1 MISSEF
7 ERYRAEGYTR
17 IPLACELFA
26 DLDNP
31 LSVFMKL
38 ADQPYSF
45 LFESVQGGEK
55 WGRYSIIGLAAQTVV
70 RITSNNV
77 TISNN
82 DVLTESFSVEE
93 PLAWIE
99 QYQRGFT
106 VPDIAGL
113 PRITGG
119 LVGYFGYDTVR
130 YVEPRLGVNSSP
142 DPIGNP
148 DILLMVA
155 NELVVFDNLS
165 GKLTLI
171 VLVDPTQENARKQG
185 LQRIASLHDSL
196 RTAAPQRTSVHRTSS
211 VSESDF
217 TSGFTEEGY
226 KDAVRKIIDYI
237 TQGECMQVV
246 LSQRMSIPFE
256 APPLDLYRALRSLN
270 PSPYMFYLN
279 LGDHHVVGAS
289 PEILVRLED
298 DEVTVRPLAGTRPR
312 GATEAEDQAHEESL
326 LADPKEL
333 AEHLML
339 IDLGRNDIGRI
350 AQTGSVKV
358 TDKFS
363 IERYS
368 HVMHIV
374 SNVVG
379 KIKPNMKP
387 IDVLKATFPAGTLS
401 GAPKVRAMEIIQE
414 LEPVKRGVYSGA
426 VGYLSWN
433 GNMDTAIAI
442 RTAVIKD
449 SVLNVQAGAGI
460 VYDSDPDSEWQETR
474 SKARAIFRAVALAE
488 TGLDARPSVLAELVD
503 ELAGEPVGEV
513 SNQPHAEQP
522 VVRSKE
528 GE

>member
-1 MISSEF
+1 MQCTDF
-7 ERYRAEGYTR
+7 DQYRAAGYTR
-17 IPLACELFA
+17 IPVSCELIA

-38 ADQPYSF
+38 ADKPYSF

-55 WGRYSIIGLAAQTVV
+55 WGRYSIIGLPCNTVI
-70 RITSNNV
+70 RIRGYSVSITV
-77 TISNN
+77 D
-82 DVLTESFSVEE
+82 DVETECIEVDD
-93 PLAWIE
+93 PLAWVE
-99 QYQRGFT
+99 HYQSQFS
-106 VPDIAGL
+106 VPDIEGL

-130 YVEPRLGVNSSP
+130 YVEPRLGANPHP
-142 DPIGNP
+142 DPIDNP
-148 DILLMVA
+148 DILLMLA
-155 NELVVFDNLS
+155 DELVVFDNLS

-171 VLVDPTQENARKQG
+171 VLVDPALPDARLKG
-185 LQRIASLHDSL
+185 LKRLMQLHETL
-196 RTAAPQRTSVHRTSS
+196 RAPAPVRQCTHGNSV
-211 VSESDF
+211 VSEADF
-217 TSGFTEEGY
+217 ESGFTESGY
-226 KDAVRKIIDYI
+226 KAAVRKIIEYI

-246 LSQRMSIPFE
+246 LSQRLSVPF
-256 APPLDLYRALRSLN
+256 AQPPLDLYRALRTLN

-298 DEVTVRPLAGTRPR
+298 NEVTVRPLAGTRPR
-312 GATEAEDQAHEESL
+312 GATDAQDKAHEESL
-326 LADPKEL
+326 LDDPKEL

-339 IDLGRNDIGRI
+339 IDLGRNDVGRI

-358 TDKFS
+358 TDKFN

-379 KIKPNMKP
+379 QLKEGMSPM
-387 IDVLKATFPAGTLS
+387 DVLRATFPAGTLS

-426 VGYLSWN
+426 IGYLSWN

-442 RTAVIKD
+442 RTAVIKNNM
-449 SVLNVQAGAGI
+449 LHVQAGAGI
-460 VYDSDPDSEWQETR
+460 VYDSDPDSEWQETH
-474 SKARAIFRAVALAE
+474 SKARAIFRAVAMAE
-488 TGLDARPSVLAELVD
+488 AGLNKPPEELAELNAKGSSSSS
-503 ELAGEPVGEV
+503 LAALDSDTHGG
-513 SNQPHAEQP
+513 A
-522 VVRSKE
+522 
-528 GE
+528 

>member
-1 MISSEF
+1 MKSTDF
-7 ERYRAEGYTR
+7 DQYHAAGYTR
-17 IPLACELFA
+17 IPVSCELIA

-38 ADQPYSF
+38 ADKPYSF

-55 WGRYSIIGLAAQTVV
+55 WGRYSIIGLPCSTVIRV
-70 RITSNNV
+70 RGHCVS
-77 TISNN
+77 ISVN
-82 DVLTESFSVEE
+82 DVQTDSIEVDD
-93 PLAWIE
+93 PLMWIE
-99 QYQRGFT
+99 QYQSQFS
-106 VPDIAGL
+106 VPDIEGL

-130 YVEPRLGVNSSP
+130 YVEPRLGRNQRP
-142 DPIGNP
+142 DPIDNP
-148 DILLMVA
+148 DILLMLA
-155 NELVVFDNLS
+155 DELVVFDNLS

-171 VLVDPTQENARKQG
+171 VLVDPALPEARVKG
-185 LQRIASLHDSL
+185 LQRVAQLHKAL
-196 RTAAPQRTSVHRTSS
+196 RSPVPVRRGTDAPSV
-211 VSESDF
+211 VSETDF
-217 TSGFTEEGY
+217 ESGFTEAGY
-226 KDAVRKIIDYI
+226 KAAVSKIIDYI

-246 LSQRMSIPFE
+246 LSQRLSVPFRQ
-256 APPLDLYRALRSLN
+256 PPLDLYRCLRTLN

-289 PEILVRLED
+289 PEILVRMED
-298 DEVTVRPLAGTRPR
+298 NEVTVRPLAGTRPR
-312 GATEAEDQAHEESL
+312 GATEAQDKAHEESL

-339 IDLGRNDIGRI
+339 IDLGRNDVGRI

-379 KIKPNMKP
+379 QLKEGMSPM
-387 IDVLKATFPAGTLS
+387 DVLRATFPAGTLS

-426 VGYLSWN
+426 IGYLSWN

-449 SVLNVQAGAGI
+449 SMLHVQAGAGI
-460 VYDSDPDSEWQETR
+460 VYDSDPESEWQETHA
-474 SKARAIFRAVALAE
+474 KARAIFRAVAMAEAGLDSLPPELAE
-488 TGLDARPSVLAELVD
+488 IVND
-503 ELAGEPVGEV
+503 ETSSSPALKSETKGRA
-513 SNQPHAEQP
+513 
-522 VVRSKE
+522 
-528 GE
+528 

>member
-1 MISSEF
+1 MKTAEF
-7 ERYRAEGYTR
+7 ERYRSEGYTR
-17 IPLACELFA
+17 IPLTCELIA

-31 LSVFMKL
+31 LSTFMKV
-38 ADQPYSF
+38 ANQPYTF

-55 WGRYSIIGLAAQTVV
+55 WGRYSIIGLPARTIIRVRAKEITVEEDGIV
-70 RITSNNV
+70 GPA
-77 TISNN
+77 
-82 DVLTESFSVEE
+82 ESVED
-93 PLAWIE
+93 PLDWIE
-99 QYQRGFT
+99 QYQSRFH
-106 VPDIAGL
+106 VPHIDGL

-130 YVEPRLGVNSSP
+130 YIEPRLGENPHP
-142 DPIGNP
+142 DPIENP
-148 DILLMVA
+148 DILLMVTD
-155 NELVVFDNLS
+155 ELVVFDNLS
-165 GKLTLI
+165 GKLTII
-171 VLVDPTQENARKQG
+171 VLADANQPDARNRA
-185 LQRIASLHDSL
+185 LQRVAELHDSIRARL
-196 RTAAPQRTSVHRTSS
+196 PVQQASHP
-211 VSESDF
+211 VSTVAETDF
-217 TSGFTEEGY
+217 ESGFTETGY
-226 KDAVRKIIDYI
+226 KAAVRKIIDYI

-246 LSQRMSIPFE
+246 LSQRLSVPFA
-256 APPLDLYRALRSLN
+256 APPLDLYRSLRTLN
-270 PSPYMFYLN
+270 PSPYMFYLD

-312 GATEAEDQAHEESL
+312 GADEASDRAHEASL
-326 LADPKEL
+326 LKDPKEL

-350 AQTGSVKV
+350 AQTGSVEV

-379 KIKPNMKP
+379 KLKENMSP
-387 IDVLKATFPAGTLS
+387 MDVLRATFPAGTLS
-401 GAPKVRAMEIIQE
+401 GAPKVRAMEILQE

-449 SVLNVQAGAGI
+449 GTLNVQAGAGI
-460 VYDSDPDSEWQETR
+460 VYDSDPESEWQETH
-474 SKARAIFRAVALAE
+474 SKARAIFRAVTMAE
-488 TGLDARPSVLAELVD
+488 AGLDVRPSLFD
-503 ELAGEPVGEV
+503 ELDTVEETPPNSAPGRVTGAGE
-513 SNQPHAEQP
+513 
-522 VVRSKE
+522 
-528 GE
+528 

>member
-1 MISSEF
+1 MNASDF
-7 ERYRAEGYTR
+7 ERYRASGYTR
-17 IPLACELFA
+17 IPLSCEVFA

-38 ADQPYSF
+38 ADQPYTF

-55 WGRYSIIGLAAQTVV
+55 WGRYSIIGLPAKTLI
-70 RITSNNV
+70 RIRANNV
-77 TISNN
+77 SISVDDFETENF
-82 DVLTESFSVEE
+82 DVEA
-93 PLAWIE
+93 PLDWIE
-99 QYQRGFT
+99 SYNSQFQ
-106 VPDIAGL
+106 VPDIDGL

-130 YVEPRLGVNSSP
+130 YVEPRLGSNPHP
-142 DPIGNP
+142 DPIDNP
-148 DILLMVA
+148 DILLMVTD
-155 NELVVFDNLS
+155 ELVVFDNLS

-171 VLVDPTQENARKQG
+171 VLVDPSSTGAREVG
-185 LQRIASLHDSL
+185 LKRVRQLHEML
-196 RTAAPQRTSVHRTSS
+196 REPLAKRSVNHTTTA

-217 TSGFTEEGY
+217 KSGFTEAGY
-226 KDAVRKIIDYI
+226 KGAVKKIIDYI

-246 LSQRMSIPFE
+246 LSQRLSVPFE
-256 APPLDLYRALRSLN
+256 APPLDLYRALRTLN
-270 PSPYMFYLN
+270 PSPYMFYLD

-298 DEVTVRPLAGTRPR
+298 NEVTVRPLAGTRPR
-312 GATEAEDQAHEESL
+312 GATEAEDIALEQSL
-326 LADPKEL
+326 MADPKEL

-379 KIKPNMKP
+379 RLKENMSP
-387 IDVLKATFPAGTLS
+387 MDVLKATFPAGTLS

-449 SVLNVQAGAGI
+449 KTLNVQAGAGI
-460 VYDSDPDSEWQETR
+460 VYDSDPESEWQETH
-474 SKARAIFRAVALAE
+474 SKARAIFRAVALAQA
-488 TGLDARPSVLAELVD
+488 GLDTAPAMLDEFRTEPGAVLTDAQSSS
-503 ELAGEPVGEV
+503 P
-513 SNQPHAEQP
+513 
-522 VVRSKE
+522 RE
-528 GE
+528 GV

>member
-1 MISSEF
+1 MNSSDF
-7 ERYRAEGYTR
+7 ERFRANGFTR
-17 IPLACELFA
+17 IPLSCELIA

-38 ADQPYSF
+38 ADQPYTF

-55 WGRYSIIGLAAQTVV
+55 WGRYSIIGLPAKTLIRIRANTV
-70 RITSNNV
+70 S
-77 TISNN
+77 ISAN
-82 DVLTESFSVEE
+82 DVETEKFDVEA
-93 PLAWIE
+93 PLDWIE
-99 QYQRGFT
+99 TFQSQFK
-106 VPDIAGL
+106 VPDVEGL

-130 YVEPRLGVNSSP
+130 YVEPRLGANPHP
-142 DPIGNP
+142 DPIDNP
-148 DILLMVA
+148 DILLMVTS
-155 NELVVFDNLS
+155 ELVVFDNLS
-165 GKLTLI
+165 GKLTVI
-171 VLVDPTQENARKQG
+171 VLVDPSAPDARLEG
-185 LQRIASLHDSL
+185 LKRVAALHETL
-196 RTAAPQRTSVHRTSS
+196 RKPLPQRNVNHTTAKVA
-211 VSESDF
+211 ESDF
-217 TSGFTEEGY
+217 KSGFTEAGF
-226 KDAVRKIIDYI
+226 KSAVKKIIDYI

-246 LSQRMSIPFE
+246 LSQRLSVPFE
-256 APPLDLYRALRSLN
+256 APPLDLYRALRTLN
-270 PSPYMFYLN
+270 PSPYMFYLD

-298 DEVTVRPLAGTRPR
+298 NEVTVRPLAGTRPR
-312 GATEAEDQAHEESL
+312 GATEAEDTAAELSL
-326 LADPKEL
+326 LDDPKEL

-379 KIKPNMKP
+379 KLKAGMTPMS
-387 IDVLKATFPAGTLS
+387 VLKATFPAGTLS

-442 RTAVIKD
+442 RTAVIKNKI
-449 SVLNVQAGAGI
+449 LNVQAGAGI
-460 VYDSDPDSEWQETR
+460 VYDSDPESEWQETHQ
-474 SKARAIFRAVALAE
+474 KARAIFRAVTLAE
-488 TGLDARPSVLAELVD
+488 AGFDAAPSIFEELHD
-503 ELAGEPVGEV
+503 TPAATLPDMPSPNA
-513 SNQPHAEQP
+513 H
-522 VVRSKE
+522 E
-528 GE
+528 GV